1 MKGNAS
7 FDRRKKMDIILVM
20 LAGKVAGHFF
30 FPKALKKVNEKIN
43 LLCTLFLNYSMCF
56 MLGRKENLLQE
67 LTSMGIVSFLF
78 FLIPTA
84 LSILL
89 VYYLTKRFLKKK

>member
-20 LAGKVAGHFF
+20 LVGMVAGHFF
-30 FPKALKKVNEKIN
+30 FPKALKKVNEKIQ
-43 LLCTLFLNYSMCF
+43 LLCTLCLIFSMGV
-56 MLGRKENLLQE
+56 MLGRKENFLQE

-78 FLIPTA
+78 FLIPTVF
-84 LSILL
+84 SILL